1 MSCDASACA
10 CFYYFKGRNFDGE
23 KLLRGKKSAKLLR
36 KTFANDQQRSQLIF
50 VSWRRL
56 EDVFHVRLQKT
67 SSRRLDQDKHIR
79 LGHTSSR
86 RLQDVFKMSSKRL
99 QDVFKTPCKSIFK
112 TSSRRL
118 QDVFKTSP
126 RLLQDVLLR
135 HFPDVSKTSSRCLA
149 QMSSWHLQDVFETS
163 WKDVFKTFA
172 RHHQD
177 KVLLLTRF
185 QNFFKTNSKC
195 LWDVLQSSRSHFW
208 EIYGQCT
215 KFARVTKVSQMLVSH
230 FTTPCSGCLQTR
242 I

>member
-118 QDVFKTSP
+118 QDVFKTSSR
-126 RLLQDVLLR
+126 RLEKMSSRRLQDII
-135 HFPDVSKTSSRCLA
+135 KI
-149 QMSSWHLQDVFETS
+149 
-163 WKDVFKTFA
+163 
-172 RHHQD
+172 
-177 KVLLLTRF
+177 
-185 QNFFKTNSKC
+185 KC
-195 LWDVLQSSRSHFW
+195 
-208 EIYGQCT
+208 YC
-215 KFARVTKVSQMLVSH
+215 
-230 FTTPCSGCLQTR
+230 
-242 I
+242 